1 MERVN
6 TYEVQAAFNDLIK
19 ELQKVKDLTDIS
31 ISYKETAAN
40 LADTLRVLME
50 STKDANEQNI
60 ARMKMTLEAYLT
72 DAKAQFQQS
81 GAFLVEHAEQFK
93 HDVASL
99 IDKNDTSVNVI
110 NESAKSTAESA
121 LSRTK
126 DMIGALSENMS
137 AKLHQIGQTIGSHS
151 AQIQRAAGEST
162 KSIIEFQKS
171 FEQHCNNISDT
182 LSRLNNSITEQ
193 SSNLAKINDKMKS
206 HLVFSGMTCA
216 FMLLISVLLFVLV
229 L

>member
-6 TYEVQAAFNDLIK
+6 TYEIQAAFNDLIK

-50 STKDANEQNI
+50 SSKDANEQNI
-60 ARMKMTLEAYLT
+60 AQMKMTLESYLT

-99 IDKNDTSVNVI
+99 IDKNEMLVNVI

-121 LSRTK
+121 LSDVKNMVDSLSGNITTELSK
-126 DMIGALSENMS
+126 IEKSIGV
-137 AKLHQIGQTIGSHS
+137 QG

-193 SSNLAKINDKMKS
+193 RSDLANINDKMKS